1 MSAIDGDTYPM
12 PPEGWVC
19 FNCGERFTTPG
30 GAKDHFGSHP
40 TLTAACRIK
49 AGEEMGLVMAL
60 RRAEQY
66 IIERMGKLPP
76 GLEVVIQDNL
86 DAAPLGAT
94 IEREIADSLAD
105 AWVDGYSA
113 GNRAAFVEGIHLAD
127 VQIHEP
133 EEAGTEPNATPTL
146 F

>member
-1 MSAIDGDTYPM
+1 MSATDGDTYPM
-12 PPEGWVC
+12 PPDGWVC
-19 FNCGERFTTPG
+19 FHCGERFTTPG
-30 GAKDHFGSHP
+30 GAEDHFGSHP

-66 IIERMGKLPP
+66 IVKQIGELPP
-76 GLEVVIQDNL
+76 ELEVVIRDNL
-86 DAAPLGAT
+86 DAAPLGAA
-94 IEREIADSLAD
+94 IGREIADSLAD
-105 AWVDGYSA
+105 AWFDGYCA

-133 EEAGTEPNATPTL
+133 EEAGTEPHPTPTL